1 MNLTIL
7 MTVVMT
13 VTVVS
18 VMLTISADR
27 IGLGFGTGAK
37 QAYPA
42 ESSLSPALFPA
53 PHNPEPEQLRSRQE
67 RSAMHT
73 QTQTRTQMHPDGTSV
88 PDAVPPA
95 SLVGC
100 VPPGCS
106 ADRVTWRM
114 SAIDPSRSCF
124 SLASFRTRLG
134 SDCQSPDRCNDNG
147 NVRVSVSVSVSANA
161 NTNGNAN
168 DNDNDNDKRHL
179 ARKTVLASAAGK

>member
-1 MNLTIL
+1 MTLTIL

-42 ESSLSPALFPA
+42 DSSLSPALFPA

-73 QTQTRTQMHPDGTSV
+73 RPQTRTQLHPDGTNVLDTDV
-88 PDAVPPA
+88 PDVVPPA

-114 SAIDPSRSCF
+114 PAIDPSRSCF
-124 SLASFRTRLG
+124 SLASVVRSRLG
-134 SDCQSPDRCNDNG
+134 SDCQSPDRCNDND
-147 NVRVSVSVSVSANA
+147 
-161 NTNGNAN
+161 NAN
-168 DNDNDNDKRHL
+168 DGNVNDKRNL